1 MKLRTGMRKQS
12 EWIFPI
18 KNIDVLLF
26 GFSIL
31 IGSLLF
37 NSSNAF
43 AYTQRTAPPESSNS
57 WYYSSANP
65 FYAAPGLASKGKQ
78 EGGSYV
84 IENCT
89 WHAWG
94 RAAEVPGSAPKI
106 GSGTPTAMWNYVR
119 NNRTYETGSTPKPG
133 SLVIGTSNGSGHVA
147 FVEYVRMALRMF
159 PNPGLKGVQLGQG
172 FPIYIFIRDQ

>member
-1 MKLRTGMRKQS
+1 MRKQS

-65 FYAAPGLASKGKQ
+65 FYAAPGLAPKEKQ

-89 WHAWG
+89 WYAWG
-94 RAAEVPGSAPKI
+94 RAAEVLGSAPKI

-147 FVEYVRMALRMF
+147 FVEYVSNGVAYVSESGFKRSATW
-159 PNPGLKGVQLGQG
+159 PG
-172 FPIYIFIRDQ
+172 FSNIYIFIRDQ